1 MFFTQANNIVLI
13 CAWAAKAI
21 LTERYPKICGI
32 DIGFIID
39 KAVEFFQY
47 SISTSNN
54 MVTITF
60 NNPYSSMFGSS
71 VAFSIDQHNAAII
84 RRSSHL
90 HKTKPFS
97 FCPPQMAK
105 RPNRDS
111 RETDVEGDRERGR
124 RRTDVNEEE
133 GATAPSLPPS
143 RDSSRRRSS

>member
-1 MFFTQANNIVLI
+1 MLFTQANNIVLV

-21 LTERYPKICGI
+21 LTERYPKICGV

-47 SISTSNN
+47 SICTSND

-60 NNPYSSMFGSS
+60 NNPYSSMFGSPVTYS
-71 VAFSIDQHNAAII
+71 NNQHNAATI

-97 FCPPQMAK
+97 FCPSQMAK
-105 RPNRDS
+105 RPNKEIR
-111 RETDVEGDRERGR
+111 
-124 RRTDVNEEE
+124 
-133 GATAPSLPPS
+133 
-143 RDSSRRRSS
+143 